1 MIRATLEQVA
11 EWTGGRLADPAD
23 AALAIQGVGTD
34 TRLDLGQRL
43 FVALKGPNH
52 DAHAFV
58 ADAAAQGA
66 VAALVEREVPGAG
79 LPQVVVE
86 DSHRALSALA
96 RAWRDR
102 VDPVVIAI
110 TGSSGKT
117 TVKEMLAAMLSRVG
131 PTSATRGNLNND
143 IGVPLTLLEWPPET
157 RFAVVE
163 MGANHVG
170 EIAALTELAAPDVAL
185 VTMAGRAHVG
195 EFGSVERIIEAKGE
209 IYRHC
214 PRTCR
219 SVVNLDSP
227 GATDWL
233 ADAPNAETFSLQESR
248 AGQATWQG
256 RYLAGRHALSV
267 RERGQ
272 ELLGPLPVP
281 MPGEHN
287 AVNLMAAIAVARTV
301 GLESAEIEAGLAIFE
316 PPAGRMTTVRLGNG
330 WRVIDDS
337 YNANP
342 ESMRAALAH
351 LAAQPGTRVA
361 VLGSMGELG
370 EQSGV
375 LHRDLGAE
383 AAASGVDRVLAVGP
397 DAESV
402 RAGYLT
408 AGGVERGLI
417 CVPDAETAA
426 VTLRELLSDV
436 GANAEVTVLLKGS
449 RFMHI
454 ERVRDALEREH
465 GMATGSDD
473 NSTGRG
479 PDAALAD

>member
-1 MIRATLEQVA
+1 MIRATLEQIA
-11 EWTGGRLADPAD
+11 DWTSGRLADSAD
-23 AALAIQGVGTD
+23 ATLAVQGVGTD

-43 FVALKGPNH
+43 FVALKGPNF

-58 ADAAAQGA
+58 GDAAGQGA
-66 VAALVEREVPGAG
+66 AAALVEWEVPGVD

-86 DSHRALSALA
+86 DCHRALSALA

-102 VDPVVIAI
+102 VDPEIVAI

-117 TVKEMLAAMLSRVG
+117 TVKEMLAAMLSQVG

-157 RFAVVE
+157 RYAVVE

-170 EIAALTELAAPDVAL
+170 EIAGLTELVAPDVVL

-195 EFGSVERIIEAKGE
+195 EFGSIERIIEAKGE

-214 PRTCR
+214 PRTSR
-219 SVVNLDSP
+219 AVVNLDSP
-227 GATDWL
+227 GADDWL
-233 ADAPNAETFSLQESR
+233 AAAANAETFTMQASR
-248 AGQATWQG
+248 ADRATWYG
-256 RYLAGRHALSV
+256 RYLVGRHSLEI
-267 RERGQ
+267 RERG
-272 ELLGPLPVP
+272 EDLLGPLVVP

-287 AVNLMAAIAVARTV
+287 AVNLLAAISVARMV
-301 GLESAEIEAGLAIFE
+301 GLQPVDIEAGLAIFE
-316 PPAGRMTTVRLGNG
+316 APAGRMTTVRLANG

-351 LAAQPGTRVA
+351 LAAMAGTRVA

-383 AAASGVDRVLAVGP
+383 AAAAGLDRVLAVGP
-397 DAESV
+397 EAEST
-402 RAGYLT
+402 RAGFLE
-408 AGGVERGLI
+408 AGGDDRGLI

-426 VTLRELLSDV
+426 VTLGELLSDV
-436 GANAEVTVLLKGS
+436 GGNADVTVLLKGS

-465 GMATGSDD
+465 GTATGSGD
-473 NSTGRG
+473 NFTGRG

>member
-1 MIRATLEQVA
+1 MIRATLEQIA
-11 EWTGGRLADPAD
+11 DWTSGRLVNPAD
-23 AALAIQGVGTD
+23 APLTIQGVGTD
-34 TRLDLGQRL
+34 TRTDLGQRL
-43 FVALKGPNH
+43 FVALKGPNF
-52 DAHAFV
+52 DAHAFLG
-58 ADAAAQGA
+58 DAAGQGA
-66 VAALVEREVPGAG
+66 VAALVEHEVPGVD
-79 LPQVVVE
+79 LPQVVVD
-86 DSHRALSALA
+86 DSHRALAALA

-117 TVKEMLAAMLSRVG
+117 TVKEMLAAMLSQVG

-157 RFAVVE
+157 RHAVVE

-170 EIAALTELAAPDVAL
+170 EIAALTELVAPDIAL

-195 EFGSVERIIEAKGE
+195 EFGSIERIIEAKGE
-209 IYRHC
+209 LYRHC
-214 PRTCR
+214 PRACR

-227 GATDWL
+227 GADEWL
-233 ADAPNAETFSLQESR
+233 AAAPNAETFTMQEPR
-248 AGQATWQG
+248 ADRATWYG
-256 RYLAGRHALSV
+256 RYLVGRHALTI
-267 RERGQ
+267 RERGVD
-272 ELLGPLPVP
+272 LLGPLSVP
-281 MPGEHN
+281 MPGAHN
-287 AVNLMAAIAVARTV
+287 AVNLLAAIAVARV
-301 GLESAEIEAGLAIFE
+301 AGLERVDIEAGLAIFE
-316 PPAGRMTTVRLGNG
+316 PPAGRMTTVRLANG

-351 LAAQPGTRVA
+351 LAELPGTRVA

-375 LHRDLGAE
+375 LHRDLGAD
-383 AAASGVDRVLAVGP
+383 AAAAGLDRVIAVGP
-397 DAESV
+397 EGNSV
-402 RAGYLT
+402 KAGFVT
-408 AGGVERGLI
+408 AGGDERGLI

-426 VTLRELLSDV
+426 TTLEELLSDV
-436 GANAEVTVLLKGS
+436 GTNAEVTVLLKGS

-473 NSTGRG
+473 NFTGRG